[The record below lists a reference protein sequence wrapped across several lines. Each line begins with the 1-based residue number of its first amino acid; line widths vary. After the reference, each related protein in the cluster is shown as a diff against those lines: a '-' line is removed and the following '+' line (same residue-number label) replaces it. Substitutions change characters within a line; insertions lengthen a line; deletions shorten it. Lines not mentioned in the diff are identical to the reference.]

1 LQPVQKLSAEKNQRI
16 EALEGNVEQ
25 IESQLAQ
32 YVAGLGQAF
41 AKRTESAHL
50 AAEVRVGTPS
60 LA

>member
-1 LQPVQKLSAEKNQRI
+1 MSERSRS
-16 EALEGNVEQ
+16 EASIHDASGALPGEA
-25 IESQLAQ
+25 I
-32 YVAGLGQAF
+32 